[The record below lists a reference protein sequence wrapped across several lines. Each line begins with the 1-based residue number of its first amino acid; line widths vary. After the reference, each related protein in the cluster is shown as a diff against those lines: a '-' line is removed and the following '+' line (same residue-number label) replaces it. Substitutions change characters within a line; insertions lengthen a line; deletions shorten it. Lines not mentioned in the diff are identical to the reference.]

1 VRAATV
7 PPVIPVVVPCWQIWR
22 EPRGCTGVA
31 GELARNYAAA
41 QRSPGWRPAPVTIRH
56 GGYALGGH
64 VARLAAYG
72 GALYADVDDLP
83 SRVGALLNG
92 RYYSGW
98 SICIDTAERVI
109 DGYSWRCSTLGHLA
123 LLLPGEVPA
132 VKGMPWPTARFR
144 NGMIVPP
151 ST

>member
-1 VRAATV
+1 M
-7 PPVIPVVVPCWQIWR
+7 PPVIRVTVPTWQIWR

-31 GELARNYAAA
+31 RELAANYAAA
-41 QRSPGWRPAPVTIRH
+41 QRSPGWTPAPVTIGH
-56 GGYALGGH
+56 GGYTLGGH
-64 VARLAAYG
+64 VARLTAYN
-72 GALYADVDDLP
+72 GALYADVIDLP

-92 RYYSGW
+92 RYYAGW
-98 SICIDTAERVI
+98 SISIENAERVI
-109 DGYSWRCSTLGHLA
+109 DGYLWHCSTLGHMA

-151 ST
+151 LTA